1 MWRISSVRRW
11 LTPLTVLATLAAAT
25 PALAQFTDSYNFLKA
40 VREKDSRKAM
50 EILDKPGSTIVNTR
64 DADTGE
70 TALHI
75 AVKRSDVAWVGF
87 VLQKGGNVNARDR
100 EGNTALMLASQARW
114 AEGAQVLVQVRAQVD
129 QQNRL
134 GETALQMAVR
144 NRDTT
149 IAKLLLDAGASPDIN
164 DSTGVSARA
173 LADSDPRAAAVARL
187 LKDVP
192 VRKPRPVQGPSI

>member
-1 MWRISSVRRW
+1 MWRMWSVRRW
-11 LTPLTVLATLAAAT
+11 LAPLTVLVALAGAS

-40 VREKDSRKAM
+40 VREKDSRKAI

-64 DADTGE
+64 DADSGE

-75 AVKRSDVAWVGF
+75 AVKRSDIAWVGF
-87 VLQKGGNVNARDR
+87 VLQKGGNVNARER

-114 AEGAQVLVQVRAQVD
+114 AEGVQLLVQVRAQVD
-129 QQNRL
+129 VQNRL

-144 NRDTT
+144 NRDST
-149 IAKLLLDAGASPDIN
+149 IAKLLLDAGASPDVN

-173 LADSDPRAAAVARL
+173 LAESDPRAAAVARL
-187 LKDVP
+187 FKDVP
-192 VRKPRPVQGPSI
+192 VRKARPVQGPTI